1 MRTLFFDIETNA
13 LEDFTTL
20 TDLHTV
26 HCLSLYDAMIPK
38 LGTFA
43 GESMHRGI
51 TALKEAG
58 RLVGHN
64 VIKFDI
70 PALKK
75 VVDPSFSP
83 PLVKVIDTMVM
94 SRCIFPNL
102 RELDIQ
108 KRTELSRPHAQKAME
123 MAKDQG
129 LNKDQTK
136 KFVED
141 YVFEKVVRQFNEDF
155 GPGSHSLRS
164 WGLRLNNLTKL
175 TYGEQDGAFDSY
187 NDEMRKYCERDCVV
201 TQLLYDHLLKQE
213 PSIKMLEYEHLFAF
227 IINQQERHGFAFNV
241 KKAEEL
247 ELKLISERAE
257 VADELESVCEPTKV
271 EMKTASG
278 WRLELDGEVFE
289 AETKG
294 ELRDKLREARKV
306 LKRVEDA
313 VRLENKVKYIPF
325 NPGSRPQIV
334 KQLKKLGYEL
344 PKEPDATTPKVD
356 EAALRKIDHPIGEK
370 LLKYLLVQKRL
381 GALSEGNNG
390 WLKLQKNGRIYG
402 SVNTNG
408 AVTGRCTH
416 SKPNVAQVPSCS
428 APYGEECR
436 GLFGAGEGYKLVG
449 CDASGLELRMLAHYL
464 AIYDGGE
471 YARYLL
477 EDDIHTV
484 NQKAAGLETRD
495 QAKTFIYALLY
506 GAGPELMGN
515 IVGGGINEGI
525 HMQRKF
531 MNNMPALRKLK
542 EAIDYKVKNGGI
554 LKGLDG
560 RLLPIRSSHAALN
573 MLLQSAGAVCMK
585 VALIQLFHALGKHRW
600 QHGREY
606 AFVANIHDEFQ
617 AEVIPE
623 HAEGFGELAVQ
634 AIRVAGKEL
643 KLSVQLDGEYK
654 VGQSWAETH

>member
-1 MRTLFFDIETNA
+1 MRTLFFDVETNPI
-13 LEDFTTL
+13 EDFTNL

-26 HCLSLYDAMIPK
+26 HCLSVYDPMVPK
-38 LGTFA
+38 MVTFA
-43 GESMHRGI
+43 GDSIHRGL
-51 TALKEAG
+51 TALAEAD
-58 RLVGHN
+58 RIVGHN

-75 VVDPSFSP
+75 MYGFSP
-83 PLVKVIDTMVM
+83 PLVKVVDTLVM
-94 SRCIFPNL
+94 SRCIFSDL
-102 RELDIQ
+102 R
-108 KRTELSRPHAQKAME
+108 
-123 MAKDQG
+123 
-129 LNKDQTK
+129 
-136 KFVED
+136 
-141 YVFEKVVRQFNEDF
+141 NEDF
-155 GPGSHSLRS
+155 GRNNFDSELVGSHSLKA
-164 WGLRLNNLTKL
+164 WGHRMGKQTKL
-175 TYGEQDGAFDSY
+175 TYGEEDGAFDHY
-187 NDEMRKYCERDCVV
+187 NEEMKKYCERDCIV
-201 TQLLYDHLLKQE
+201 TQLLYDYLIKQE
-213 PSIKMLEYEHLFAF
+213 PSNVMMSIEHWFAF
-227 IINQQERHGFAFNV
+227 IISQQERHGFAFDV

-247 ELKLISERAE
+247 EVKLMGERAE
-257 VADELESVCEPTKV
+257 VADELESICEPTKV
-271 EMKTASG
+271 EMKTPSG

-294 ELRDKLREARKV
+294 ELRNKLREAKKV
-306 LKRVEDA
+306 LKRIDDA
-313 VRLENKVKYIPF
+313 VKLDNKVKYIPF
-325 NPGSRPQIV
+325 NPGSRPQIA

-344 PKEPDATTPKVD
+344 PLEPDATTPKID
-356 EAALRKIDHPIGEK
+356 ETTLKKIDHPIGEK

-506 GAGPELMGN
+506 GAGPELMGE
-515 IVGGGINEGI
+515 IVGGGVREGVLLK
-525 HMQRKF
+525 RKF

-542 EAIDYKVKNGGI
+542 EAIDSKVRRGGV
-554 LKGLDG
+554 LMGLDG
-560 RLLPIRSSHAALN
+560 RLLRIRSSHAALN

-585 VALIQLFHALGKHRW
+585 VALIQLFHALGKHKW

-617 AEVIPE
+617 AEVIPQ
-623 HAEGFGELAVQ
+623 HAEDFGKLAVQ

-643 KLSVQLDGEYK
+643 KLNVQLDGEYK

>member
-13 LEDFTTL
+13 LEDFTKL
-20 TDLHTV
+20 SDLETV
-26 HCLSLYDAMIPK
+26 HCLSVYDPMTPK
-38 LGTFA
+38 MVTFA
-43 GESMHRGI
+43 GDSIHRGL
-51 TALKEAG
+51 TALAQAD
-58 RLVGHN
+58 RIVGHN

-75 VVDPSFSP
+75 LYGFSP
-83 PLVKVIDTMVM
+83 PLVKVVDTLVM
-94 SRCIFPNL
+94 SRCIFSDL
-102 RELDIQ
+102 R
-108 KRTELSRPHAQKAME
+108 
-123 MAKDQG
+123 
-129 LNKDQTK
+129 
-136 KFVED
+136 
-141 YVFEKVVRQFNEDF
+141 NEDF
-155 GPGSHSLRS
+155 GRNNFDPKLVGSHSLKA
-164 WGLRLNNLTKL
+164 WGHRMGKATKL
-175 TYGEQDGAFDSY
+175 TYGEEDGAFDHY
-187 NDEMRKYCERDCVV
+187 NEEMKKYCERDCIV
-201 TQLLYDHLLKQE
+201 TQLLYDYLLKQE
-213 PSIKMLEYEHLFAF
+213 PSNQMIAIEHWFAF
-227 IINQQERHGFAFNV
+227 IISQQERNGFAFNV

-247 ELKLISERAE
+247 EVKLMGERAE
-257 VADELESVCEPTKV
+257 VADELESICEPTKV

-294 ELRDKLREARKV
+294 ELRNKLREAGKV

-313 VRLENKVKYIPF
+313 VRLDNKVKYIPF
-325 NPGSRPQIV
+325 NPGSRPQIA

-344 PKEPDATTPKVD
+344 PKEPDATTPKID
-356 EAALRKIDHPIGEK
+356 EATLLKIDHPIGEK

-416 SKPNVAQVPSCS
+416 SNPNVAQVPSCS

-436 GLFGAGEGYKLVG
+436 ELFGAGEGYKLVG
-449 CDASGLELRMLAHYL
+449 CDASGLDLRMLAHYL
-464 AIYDGGE
+464 AIYDGGQ

-506 GAGPELMGN
+506 GAGPELMGE
-515 IVGGGINEGI
+515 IVGGGLKEGI
-525 HMQRKF
+525 LLKRKF
-531 MNNMPALRKLK
+531 MSNMPALRKLK
-542 EAIDYKVKNGGI
+542 EAIDKKVQNGGT
-554 LKGLDG
+554 LMGLDG
-560 RLLPIRSSHAALN
+560 RLLRIRSSHAALN

-585 VALIQLFHALGKHRW
+585 VALIQLYHALGKSKW

-617 AEVIPE
+617 AEVIPQ
-623 HAEGFGELAVQ
+623 HAEDFGKLAVK

-643 KLSVQLDGEYK
+643 KLNVQLDGEYK
-654 VGQSWAETH
+654 VGTTWAETH

>member
-13 LEDFTTL
+13 LEDFTNL
-20 TDLHTV
+20 SDLETV
-26 HCLSLYDAMIPK
+26 HCLSVYDPMTPK
-38 LGTFA
+38 MVTFA
-43 GESMHRGI
+43 GDSIHRGL
-51 TALKEAG
+51 TALAEAD
-58 RLVGHN
+58 RIVGHN

-75 VVDPSFSP
+75 LYGFSP
-83 PLVKVIDTMVM
+83 PLVKVIDTLVM
-94 SRCIFPNL
+94 SRCIFSDL
-102 RELDIQ
+102 R
-108 KRTELSRPHAQKAME
+108 
-123 MAKDQG
+123 
-129 LNKDQTK
+129 
-136 KFVED
+136 
-141 YVFEKVVRQFNEDF
+141 NEDF
-155 GPGSHSLRS
+155 GRNNFDPKLVGSHSLKA
-164 WGLRLNNLTKL
+164 WGHRMGKATKL
-175 TYGEQDGAFDSY
+175 TYGEEDGAFDIY
-187 NDEMRKYCERDCVV
+187 NEEMKKYCERDCIV
-201 TQLLYDHLLKQE
+201 TQLLYDYLIKQE
-213 PSIKMLEYEHLFAF
+213 PSKQMIAIEHWFAF
-227 IINQQERHGFAFNV
+227 IISQQEQRGFKFDV

-247 ELKLISERAE
+247 EVKLMGERAE
-257 VADELESVCEPTKV
+257 VADELESICEPTKV

-294 ELRDKLREARKV
+294 ELRNKLREAGKV

-313 VRLENKVKYIPF
+313 VRLDNKVKYIPF
-325 NPGSRPQIV
+325 NPGSRPQIA
-334 KQLKKLGYEL
+334 KQLKKLGYDL
-344 PKEPDATTPKVD
+344 PLEPDATTPKID
-356 EAALRKIDHPIGEK
+356 EATLLKIDHPIGEK

-416 SKPNVAQVPSCS
+416 SNPNVAQVPSCS

-464 AIYDGGE
+464 AIYDGGQ

-506 GAGPELMGN
+506 GAGPELMGE
-515 IVGGGINEGI
+515 IVGGGLKEGI
-525 HMQRKF
+525 LLKRKF
-531 MNNMPALRKLK
+531 MSNMPALRKLK
-542 EAIDYKVKNGGI
+542 EAIDNKVQRGGTLI
-554 LKGLDG
+554 GLDG
-560 RLLPIRSSHAALN
+560 RLLRIRSSHAALN

-585 VALIQLFHALGKHRW
+585 VALIQLFHALGKHKW

-617 AEVIPE
+617 AEVAPDKE
-623 HAEGFGELAVQ
+623 EAFGQLAVKSIQ
-634 AIRVAGKEL
+634 VAGKEL
-643 KLSVQLDGEYK
+643 KLNVQLDGEYK
-654 VGQSWAETH
+654 VGDNWAETH